1 MYRIGIDVGGTF
13 TDFLLVDES
22 GKSDVYKTSTTPK
35 NPTEGVLAGLSM
47 MAADKKYQ
55 QVNDFLKEV
64 SIIVHGTTI
73 TTNATLTGDGAKT
86 GFITTKG
93 FRDVLN
99 MRRGLREKQYDPKQS
114 PPPPL
119 VPRYL
124 CQVVEERVNADGEAV
139 VPLNEADV
147 RSAVQLFKAEGVE
160 SIAVSLLFSFFHPAH
175 EQRIRQM
182 IQEEMPETYVSL
194 SSEILP
200 QVRVYERHSTTALNA
215 YVTPPLA
222 RYLDNLQKTLQ
233 ELGYGGNLM
242 IMQSNGGV
250 MSPEVAS
257 RFASNTLLSGPAS
270 GPSAGVFYAGSQNT
284 GDIIT
289 VDMGGTSFDICLVKD
304 KTPGLT
310 TEGQV
315 GGYRIAS
322 PMIDIHTI
330 GAGGGS
336 IAWIDS
342 GGIFRVGPKS
352 AGAVPGPVCY
362 GRGGTQPTVT
372 DANLILGYLDP
383 EFFHG
388 GQLTL
393 DLEQTRESMEEIAYK
408 LGMDVVGVAAGIY
421 RIINANM
428 ADGVREVSVRRGH
441 DPREFALVV
450 AGGAGPIHAA
460 AIAQELGISL
470 IIVPRESSVFC
481 AAGMLISDLKHDFVR
496 TYNATVGQ
504 EDRERIKTLYREME
518 QAAQD
523 TLDSEGI
530 PKDKVVIHRA
540 ADLRYIG
547 QFNDVEIAW
556 EGANLD
562 DAVAH
567 LGEAFHLRHEALY
580 GYNMP
585 GAPLEFMNLRVTAVG
600 ITEKPSFNS
609 YSYVG
614 EDPSAAFKHYRDV
627 YFDGSFVQT
636 PVYDGLKLQNGNR
649 VPGPAIIEQ
658 PTTTI
663 VVTPQFALSCD
674 DYNNYV
680 LRPKGTRYYE
690 V

>member
-35 NPTEGVLAGLSM
+35 NPTEGVLAGLRT
-47 MAADKKYQ
+47 MADDKG
-55 QVNDFLKEV
+55 VELKEFLQKI
-64 SIIVHGTTI
+64 STIVHGTTI
-73 TTNATLTGDGAKT
+73 TTNATLTGEGANT

-93 FRDVLN
+93 FRDALN

-119 VPRYL
+119 VPRHL
-124 CQVVEERVNADGEAV
+124 CQVVEERVNCEGQAV
-139 VPLNEADV
+139 VPLNEDDV
-147 RSAVQLFKAEGVE
+147 RNAVRYFKAEGVE
-160 SIAVSLLFSFFHPAH
+160 SIAVSLIFSFFHPDH
-175 EQRIRQM
+175 ELRIRE
-182 IQEEMPETYVSL
+182 IILEEMPEVYVSL

-215 YVTPPLA
+215 SVTPPLA
-222 RYLDNLQKTLQ
+222 RYLANLQTTLQ
-233 ELGYGGNLM
+233 ELGYQGNLM

-270 GPSAGVFYAGSQNT
+270 GPAAGIFYTSSQNT

-336 IAWIDS
+336 IAWLDA
-342 GGIFRVGPKS
+342 GGILRVGPKS

-362 GRGGTQPTVT
+362 GRGGTKPTVT

-383 EFFHG
+383 QFFHG

-393 DLEQTRESMEEIAYK
+393 DLERTRNSMEEIADK

-504 EDRERIKTLYREME
+504 EDLQRIKALYREME
-518 QAAQD
+518 QAAAE
-523 TLDSEGI
+523 TLESEGI
-530 PKDKVVIHRA
+530 PKEKVVIYRA

-556 EGANLD
+556 EGTYLD

-567 LGEAFHLRHEALY
+567 LGEAFHHRHETLY
-580 GYNMP
+580 GYSMP

-600 ITEKPSFNS
+600 LTEKPSFNRFP
-609 YSYVG
+609 YGG
-614 EDPSAAFKHYRDV
+614 EDPSAAFKGYREV
-627 YFDGSFVQT
+627 YFDGGFVKT
-636 PVYDGLKLQNGNR
+636 AVYDGLKLLNGNIIQ
-649 VPGPAIIEQ
+649 GPAIVEQ

-663 VVTPQFALSCD
+663 VITPQFDLSCD

-680 LRPKGTRYYE
+680 LRPKGTRYHE
-690 V
+690 I